1 VFISLGI
8 ALSGVVGIILLWRE
22 MKENERYHKIARAV
36 RLFRQQVSK
45 AYDELKSHRRV
56 KSVLN
61 AGKIRKEISEGTAF
75 MRNKIAACDGD
86 RITTDVMLEEMI
98 YDSDIL
104 KYPYSRMLS
113 LIRTGQ
119 SMHAA
124 EEFSN
129 LTGDKEAKEYANMIV
144 MLDTLDPND
153 IYEGLVSFQRGLN
166 EEKITQIRKQDEA
179 VSDILYLPV
188 VINLL
193 LIFFNFLYVSYFMQQ
208 KEMLAFLM

>member
-1 VFISLGI
+1 
-8 ALSGVVGIILLWRE
+8 
-22 MKENERYHKIARAV
+22 
-36 RLFRQQVSK
+36 
-45 AYDELKSHRRV
+45 
-56 KSVLN
+56 
-61 AGKIRKEISEGTAF
+61 
-75 MRNKIAACDGD
+75 
-86 RITTDVMLEEMI
+86 MLEEMI